1 MCQAQNE
8 AGINTYTYEILV
20 YAPPSFENTT
30 LNQTTVKAISAKNF
44 SIDCPVNAYP
54 PPDVSKNAENILCLQ
69 ISILSIIFQIE
80 WTHDGKVISSEEK
93 LFIENVSKTD
103 QGQYVFTAKNEH
115 GTASIQFNLSV
126 LSEFFCKSLLNSKS
140 F

>member
-1 MCQAQNE
+1 MGLLGKFMCQAQNE

-54 PPDVSKNAENILCLQ
+54 PPDVSKMLK
-69 ISILSIIFQIE
+69 IF
-80 WTHDGKVISSEEK
+80 
-93 LFIENVSKTD
+93 FVSKY
-103 QGQYVFTAKNEH
+103 QSWA
-115 GTASIQFNLSV
+115 
-126 LSEFFCKSLLNSKS
+126 
-140 F
+140 